1 MWTNLQFW
9 KDSTWRAFR
18 TLCQSLAG
26 LLTVEHISSA
36 FDAPWLDLLGASA
49 IAGLISLL
57 QSVDRERAVTGSV
70 ATDPP
75 APTVD
80 DLPAPV
86 AFLASPASPPGGC
99 GTDLR

>member
-9 KDSTWRAFR
+9 KDSSWRAFR

-70 ATDPP
+70 ATEPP

-80 DLPAPV
+80 DPSAPV
-86 AFLASPASPPGGC
+86 AFFATSPGGGC